1 MDSVTNRAESPSNAT
16 SDVLNTS
23 SGTIRKKKAL
33 KSEYL
38 KNNEKLIRVEELD
51 QTTDFVEYLEFLA
64 EYFKQLDRLDAAGRK
79 LLHIFQEPQTPQIR
93 LQSLK
98 NWIINFD
105 IWGSYMPL
113 NAQLFDVQLAR
124 TAAYTK
130 LKETRKQVR
139 VMVSQKRI
147 TNGLQGNIL
156 KNLMN

>member
-1 MDSVTNRAESPSNAT
+1 
-16 SDVLNTS
+16 VLNTS

-64 EYFKQLDRLDAAGRK
+64 EYFKQLDRLDAAGHK
-79 LLHIFQEPQTPQIR
+79 LLHIFQEHQTPQIR

-124 TAAYTK
+124 TAAFTK
-130 LKETRKQVR
+130 LKETRK
-139 VMVSQKRI
+139 
-147 TNGLQGNIL
+147 
-156 KNLMN
+156 